1 MPVQPLVAGASGR
14 RSYTVLGQDDRPLV
28 PVETFLAHLDR
39 LNYSPNTVKAYAH
52 DLQDL
57 FVWLE
62 ARELDWR
69 ALRVGDVGE
78 WVAWLRVPKHLRDAG
93 VPVLPTVENAVSER
107 TLQRKLAAVSGFYD
121 FHRRSDPRVEL
132 TLSRWSAG
140 LRRGGFKG
148 FLAHTERGSSRREI
162 RLRGVLDPHPQVI
175 ARDDLNRLL
184 KACPRL
190 RDRFLLTVLFE
201 TGMRVGEALGL
212 RHSDLQMAEQTV
224 AIEPRLNA
232 NDARVKGWKPRT
244 VPVNAEL
251 FAMYAAYMDDEYG
264 SIDSDYVF
272 VNLWAGR
279 VGHPLRYSTVRS
291 LVLRLRAV
299 TGLAAFTPH
308 HLRHTY
314 ATELIRRGT
323 DWAVVQ
329 KLLGHANIQTTL
341 GIYGHLTAAD
351 AREALI
357 AAGWFD
363 KAWATID
370 EGLSR

>member
-1 MPVQPLVAGASGR
+1 MPVQSLVAGASGR
-14 RSYTVLGQDDRPLV
+14 RSYTVLGRDDRPIA
-28 PVETFLAHLDR
+28 PVEAFLSHIDH

-57 FVWLE
+57 FVWLDGCG
-62 ARELDWR
+62 RDWWS
-69 ALRVGDVGE
+69 LRLGDVGE
-78 WVAWLRVPKHLRDAG
+78 WVAWLRIPKHLRDAG

-107 TLQRKLAAVSGFYD
+107 TLQRKLGAVSAFYD
-121 FHRRSDPRVEL
+121 FHRHSDPRVEL
-132 TLSRWSAG
+132 ALSRWSAG
-140 LRRGGFKG
+140 SRRAGFKG
-148 FLAHTERGSSRREI
+148 FLAHTERGSWRREI
-162 RLRGVLDPHPQVI
+162 RLRGVLDPHPKVI

-184 KACPRL
+184 KSCPRL
-190 RDRFLLTVLFE
+190 RDRFLLTMLFE
-201 TGMRVGEALGL
+201 TGMRVGEAIGL

-224 AIEPRLNA
+224 AVEPRLNA

-264 SIDSDYVF
+264 AFDSDYVF
-272 VNLWAGR
+272 INLWAGR
-279 VGHPLRYSTVRS
+279 VGQPLQYSSVRS
-291 LVLRLRAV
+291 LVLRLRRL
-299 TGLAAFTPH
+299 TGLSEFTAH

-329 KLLGHANIQTTL
+329 KLLGHASIQTTL

-357 AAGWFD
+357 SAGWFD
-363 KAWATID
+363 KAWATIE
-370 EGLSR
+370 EGT